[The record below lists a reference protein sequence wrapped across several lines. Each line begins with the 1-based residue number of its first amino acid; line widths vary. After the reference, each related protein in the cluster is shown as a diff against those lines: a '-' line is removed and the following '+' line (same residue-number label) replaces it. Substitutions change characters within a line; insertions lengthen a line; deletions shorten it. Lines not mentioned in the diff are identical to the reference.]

1 MEVIK
6 LIGVLI
12 VIVGFILKLDTLA
25 VVVVA
30 GLATGLVAGMSPM
43 QILDTLGTAF
53 ITNRTATLFILTLPA
68 IGLCERNGL
77 KDKAVDFI
85 TSLKNATTG
94 RLIAIWQIIRTVAS
108 AFSLRIGGHP
118 QFIRP
123 LINPMAQ
130 AAAEVQ
136 YGELDEKTQ
145 DEIKGMCAGSENYGN
160 FFAQNCF
167 MGASGTL
174 LIVSTLTEQGYP
186 VDALQIAGQSVP
198 IAVLSVV
205 VGVIYALLFDQILK
219 RRFADR
225 KKQEGKYYDLDRKYH
240 YCRVFLLHHRPFLRF
255 QRREGIKRP
264 GLREKAYHR
273 AVLVH
278 PGIHLHR
285 RSLSSTL
292 DHRCLRGPDGS
303 AHRLPSGCPV

>member
-43 QILDTLGTAF
+43 KILETLGTAF
-53 ITNRTATLFILTLPA
+53 ITNRTATLFILTLPV
-68 IGLCERNGL
+68 IGICERNGL

-94 RLIAIWQIIRTVAS
+94 RLIAIWQIIRTLAS
-108 AFSLRIGGHP
+108 AVSLRIGGHP
-118 QFIRP
+118 QSIRP

-130 AAAEVQ
+130 AAAVVQ
-136 YGELDEKTQ
+136 YGKLDEKTE
-145 DEIKGMCAGSENYGN
+145 DDIKGMCAGSENYGN

-167 MGASGTL
+167 MGSSGTL

-198 IAVLSVV
+198 IAVFAVI
-205 VGVIYALLFDQILK
+205 VGVIYALIFDQILK
-219 RRFADR
+219 RRFPDR
-225 KKQEGKYYDLDRKYH
+225 KKQE
-240 YCRVFLLHHRPFLRF
+240 
-255 QRREGIKRP
+255 EM
-264 GLREKAYHR
+264 
-273 AVLVH
+273 
-278 PGIHLHR
+278 
-285 RSLSSTL
+285 
-292 DHRCLRGPDGS
+292 
-303 AHRLPSGCPV
+303 

>member
-1 MEVIK
+1 MDVIK
-6 LIGVLI
+6 QIGVLI

-43 QILDTLGTAF
+43 KILETLGTAF
-53 ITNRTATLFILTLPA
+53 ITNRTATLFILTLPV
-68 IGLCERNGL
+68 IGICERNGL

-94 RLIAIWQIIRTVAS
+94 RLIAIWQIIRTLAS

-130 AAAEVQ
+130 AAAVVQ
-136 YGELDEKTQ
+136 YGKLDEKTE
-145 DEIKGMCAGSENYGN
+145 DDIKGMCAGSENYGN

-167 MGASGTL
+167 MGSSGTL

-198 IAVLSVV
+198 IAVFAVI
-205 VGVIYALLFDQILK
+205 VGVIYALIFDQILK
-219 RRFADR
+219 RRFSDR
-225 KKQEGKYYDLDRKYH
+225 KKQE
-240 YCRVFLLHHRPFLRF
+240 
-255 QRREGIKRP
+255 EM
-264 GLREKAYHR
+264 
-273 AVLVH
+273 
-278 PGIHLHR
+278 
-285 RSLSSTL
+285 
-292 DHRCLRGPDGS
+292 
-303 AHRLPSGCPV
+303 

>member
-30 GLATGLVAGMSPM
+30 GLATGLVADMSPM

-53 ITNRTATLFILTLPA
+53 ITNRTATLFILTLPV

-94 RLIAIWQIIRTVAS
+94 RLIAIWQIIRTIAS

-130 AAAEVQ
+130 AAAVVQ
-136 YGELDEKTQ
+136 YGKLDEKTE
-145 DEIKGMCAGSENYGN
+145 DAIKGMCAGTENYGN

-167 MGASGTL
+167 MGSSGTL
-174 LIVSTLTEQGYP
+174 LIVSTLSEQGYP

-198 IAVLSVV
+198 VAVLSVV
-205 VGVIYALLFDQILK
+205 VGVIYALIFDQILK

-225 KKQEGKYYDLDRKYH
+225 KKQEGK
-240 YCRVFLLHHRPFLRF
+240 
-255 QRREGIKRP
+255 
-264 GLREKAYHR
+264 
-273 AVLVH
+273 
-278 PGIHLHR
+278 
-285 RSLSSTL
+285 
-292 DHRCLRGPDGS
+292 
-303 AHRLPSGCPV
+303 

>member
-30 GLATGLVAGMSPM
+30 GLTTGLVAGMSPM
-43 QILDTLGTAF
+43 KILETLGTAF
-53 ITNRTATLFILTLPA
+53 ITNRTSTLFILTLPV
-68 IGLCERNGL
+68 IGICERNGL

-94 RLIAIWQIIRTVAS
+94 RLIAIWQIIRTLAS

-130 AAAEVQ
+130 AAAVVQ
-136 YGELDEKTQ
+136 YGKLDEKTE
-145 DEIKGMCAGSENYGN
+145 DDIKGMCAGSENYGN

-167 MGASGTL
+167 MGSSGTL

-198 IAVLSVV
+198 IAVFAVI
-205 VGVIYALLFDQILK
+205 VGVIYALIFDQILK
-219 RRFADR
+219 RRFSDR
-225 KKQEGKYYDLDRKYH
+225 KKQE
-240 YCRVFLLHHRPFLRF
+240 
-255 QRREGIKRP
+255 EM
-264 GLREKAYHR
+264 
-273 AVLVH
+273 
-278 PGIHLHR
+278 
-285 RSLSSTL
+285 
-292 DHRCLRGPDGS
+292 
-303 AHRLPSGCPV
+303 

>member
-225 KKQEGKYYDLDRKYH
+225 KKQE
-240 YCRVFLLHHRPFLRF
+240 
-255 QRREGIKRP
+255 
-264 GLREKAYHR
+264 EK
-273 AVLVH
+273 
-278 PGIHLHR
+278 
-285 RSLSSTL
+285 
-292 DHRCLRGPDGS
+292 
-303 AHRLPSGCPV
+303 

>member
-94 RLIAIWQIIRTVAS
+94 RLIVIWQIIRTVAS

-136 YGELDEKTQ
+136 YGKLDEKTQ

-205 VGVIYALLFDQILK
+205 VGAIYALLFDQILK

-225 KKQEGKYYDLDRKYH
+225 KKQEGK
-240 YCRVFLLHHRPFLRF
+240 
-255 QRREGIKRP
+255 
-264 GLREKAYHR
+264 
-273 AVLVH
+273 
-278 PGIHLHR
+278 
-285 RSLSSTL
+285 
-292 DHRCLRGPDGS
+292 
-303 AHRLPSGCPV
+303 

>member
-43 QILDTLGTAF
+43 KILETLGTAF
-53 ITNRTATLFILTLPA
+53 ITNRTATLFILTLPV
-68 IGLCERNGL
+68 IGICERNGL

-94 RLIAIWQIIRTVAS
+94 RLIAIWQIIRTLAS

-130 AAAEVQ
+130 AAAVVQ
-136 YGELDEKTQ
+136 YGKLDEKTE
-145 DEIKGMCAGSENYGN
+145 DDIKGMCAGSENYGN

-167 MGASGTL
+167 MGSSGTL

-186 VDALQIAGQSVP
+186 VDALQITGQSVP
-198 IAVLSVV
+198 IAVFAVI
-205 VGVIYALLFDQILK
+205 VGVIYALIFDQILK
-219 RRFADR
+219 RRFSDR
-225 KKQEGKYYDLDRKYH
+225 KKQE
-240 YCRVFLLHHRPFLRF
+240 
-255 QRREGIKRP
+255 EM
-264 GLREKAYHR
+264 
-273 AVLVH
+273 
-278 PGIHLHR
+278 
-285 RSLSSTL
+285 
-292 DHRCLRGPDGS
+292 
-303 AHRLPSGCPV
+303 

>member
-43 QILDTLGTAF
+43 KILETLGTAF
-53 ITNRTATLFILTLPA
+53 ITNRTATLFILTLPV
-68 IGLCERNGL
+68 IGICERNGL

-94 RLIAIWQIIRTVAS
+94 RLIAIWQIIRTLAS

-130 AAAEVQ
+130 AAAVVQ
-136 YGELDEKTQ
+136 YGKLDEKTE
-145 DEIKGMCAGSENYGN
+145 DDIKGMCAGSENYGN

-167 MGASGTL
+167 MGSSGTL
-174 LIVSTLTEQGYP
+174 LIVSILTEQGYP
-186 VDALQIAGQSVP
+186 VDTLQIAGQSVP
-198 IAVLSVV
+198 IAVFAVI
-205 VGVIYALLFDQILK
+205 VGVIYALIFDQILK
-219 RRFADR
+219 RRFSDR
-225 KKQEGKYYDLDRKYH
+225 KKQE
-240 YCRVFLLHHRPFLRF
+240 
-255 QRREGIKRP
+255 EM
-264 GLREKAYHR
+264 
-273 AVLVH
+273 
-278 PGIHLHR
+278 
-285 RSLSSTL
+285 
-292 DHRCLRGPDGS
+292 
-303 AHRLPSGCPV
+303 

>member
-1 MEVIK
+1 
-6 LIGVLI
+6 
-12 VIVGFILKLDTLA
+12 
-25 VVVVA
+25 
-30 GLATGLVAGMSPM
+30 MSPM

-225 KKQEGKYYDLDRKYH
+225 KKQEGK
-240 YCRVFLLHHRPFLRF
+240 
-255 QRREGIKRP
+255 
-264 GLREKAYHR
+264 
-273 AVLVH
+273 
-278 PGIHLHR
+278 
-285 RSLSSTL
+285 
-292 DHRCLRGPDGS
+292 
-303 AHRLPSGCPV
+303 

>member
-94 RLIAIWQIIRTVAS
+94 RLIAIWQIIRTLAS

-225 KKQEGKYYDLDRKYH
+225 KKQEGK
-240 YCRVFLLHHRPFLRF
+240 
-255 QRREGIKRP
+255 
-264 GLREKAYHR
+264 
-273 AVLVH
+273 
-278 PGIHLHR
+278 
-285 RSLSSTL
+285 
-292 DHRCLRGPDGS
+292 
-303 AHRLPSGCPV
+303 